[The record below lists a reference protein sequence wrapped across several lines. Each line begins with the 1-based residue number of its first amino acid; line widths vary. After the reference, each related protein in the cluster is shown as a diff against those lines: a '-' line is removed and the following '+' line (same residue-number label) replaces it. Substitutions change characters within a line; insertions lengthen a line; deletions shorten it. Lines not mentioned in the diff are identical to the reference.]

1 MERRWHATDRNAT
14 LAIDII
20 RRCAPAS
27 RISSCPQAPAPTL
40 ITHRTAQHSTGP
52 SACSS
57 SSSTTSA
64 PCPRRVQTQSTK
76 AAEELHIAA
85 GDHSSR
91 DQHYS
96 RYLSRCHAAHAIR
109 KSPARNTKSSW
120 AAAPLYRRRGSWV
133 REEARLAGP
142 WHQGAETLL
151 FANRESSDMGRSSL

>member
-96 RYLSRCHAAHAIR
+96 RYLSRCHAAHATR

-120 AAAPLYRRRGSWV
+120 SQLGRRAALSTSRVVGARRSAPGWSLAPGRRNAIV
-133 REEARLAGP
+133 RK
-142 WHQGAETLL
+142 
-151 FANRESSDMGRSSL
+151 